1 MKMIDRNGRIF
12 GKISVIDLVVVA
24 VVVVLAAAL
33 YFKSNQAHTGSAVE
47 EQTITFQV
55 RVRGLDRYIA
65 DAVLVGD
72 GLYDQNY
79 PSGGRAIGYIT
90 EVEVERDP
98 GTKLAES
105 LGDGTA
111 ALVEA
116 EDTVDLLIT
125 LEGKGLVGGERPVQ
139 HQPNRWPGREFRPDL
154 LHKAGPVCRLG
165 GEYFLRRRP

>member
-1 MKMIDRNGRIF
+1 M
-12 GKISVIDLVVVA
+12 
-24 VVVVLAAAL
+24 
-33 YFKSNQAHTGSAVE
+33 
-47 EQTITFQV
+47 
-55 RVRGLDRYIA
+55 
-65 DAVLVGD
+65 GD

-125 LEGKGLVGGERPVQ
+125 LEGKGLVENGRYSI
-139 HQPNRWPGREFRPDL
+139 NRIYGLGVNSGRTYYTKRAQFVGSV
-154 LHKAGPVCRLG
+154 ANI
-165 GEYFLRRRP
+165 F

>member
-1 MKMIDRNGRIF
+1 MKIIDRNGRLF

-33 YFKSNQAHTGSAVE
+33 YFKNNQAHTGSAVV

-55 RVRGLDRYIA
+55 RARGLDRYIA
-65 DAVLVGD
+65 DALLVGD

-79 PSGGRAIGYIT
+79 PSGGRAIGHIT
-90 EVEVERDP
+90 DVQVERDP

-116 EDTVDLLIT
+116 EETVDLLIT
-125 LEGKGLVGGERPVQ
+125 LEGTGLVENGRYSI
-139 HQPNRWPGREFRPDL
+139 NRIYALGVNSGRTYYTKRAQFMGTV
-154 LHKAGPVCRLG
+154 AAI
-165 GEYFLRRRP
+165 F

>member
-1 MKMIDRNGRIF
+1 MKIIDRNGRLF

-33 YFKSNQAHTGSAVE
+33 YFKSNQAHTGSAAM

-55 RVRGLDRYIA
+55 RARGVDRYVA
-65 DAVLVGD
+65 DAIVVGD

-79 PSGGRAIGYIT
+79 PSGDRAIGHIT
-90 EVEVERDP
+90 QVEVERDP
-98 GTKLAES
+98 GTKLAED

-125 LEGKGLVGGERPVQ
+125 LEGTGLVEGRRYSI
-139 HQPNRWPGREFRPDL
+139 NRIYALGVNSGRTYYTKRAQFVGSV
-154 LHKAGPVCRLG
+154 ANI
-165 GEYFLRRRP
+165 F